1 MNRLNISSER
11 ELSDSMWTTIQDFL
25 RHSPARLKV
34 VRAIVEL
41 GFSVKEDGKI
51 YCGYIEIPPT
61 KIARAIGID
70 RRVINETIKMI
81 LSKPELKEVFENI
94 KPAGPF
100 FRDVA
105 KKFGFGVVVINA
117 EPKAVGVVAEATRLI
132 AEEGISIRQI
142 LAEDPE
148 LFPEPKLT
156 IITERE
162 LPGGMIPKL
171 LKIAGVKGVSVF

>member
-1 MNRLNISSER
+1 
-11 ELSDSMWTTIQDFL
+11 MWTAIRDSL
-25 RHSPARLKV
+25 KHSPARLRV
-34 VRAIVEL
+34 VRAIIEL
-41 GFSVKEDGKI
+41 GLSVREDGKI

-70 RRVINETIKMI
+70 RRVIIETVRMI
-81 LSKPELKEVFENI
+81 LSKPELKEIFENI

-105 KKFGFGVVVINA
+105 KKLGFGVVVIDA
-117 EPKAVGVVAEATRLI
+117 EPKAVGVVAESTALI
-132 AEEGISIRQI
+132 ADEGISIRQI

-156 IITERE
+156 IITERQ
-162 LPGGMIPKL
+162 LPGGIIPKL
-171 LKIAGVKGVSVF
+171 LKIAGVRGVSVF